1 MDNFTVRQHLILYN
15 NCYIQLFLFLSLS
28 SLMEQTGWP
37 VASALPATPQTL
49 AVQSQ
54 TDHIILLGLRYFTY
68 EKTLCRPTTVARMI
82 VMKTGIQKRK
92 NSVCAGM
99 NSWRRPQ
106 NESWKKWASSGWNV
120 AGWGSAFQV
129 G

>member
-1 MDNFTVRQHLILYN
+1 
-15 NCYIQLFLFLSLS
+15 
-28 SLMEQTGWP
+28 MEQTERP

-99 NSWRRPQ
+99 NSWRGHRM
-106 NESWKKWASSGWNV
+106 NHGRSGPPVGGMWQ
-120 AGWGSAFQV
+120 AGGVHSR
-129 G
+129 